1 MHGKDWKKQK
11 QFKLTRMGWKEKR
24 KIILFIIPSLVYR
37 VQTAK
42 KNFIC
47 QFLKTYIS
55 ISLWI
60 QELRTIYDCW
70 GNGLKGI
77 TTEYCCHLKCF
88 SVNGFLKITSL
99 VPLSG

>member
-1 MHGKDWKKQK
+1 
-11 QFKLTRMGWKEKR
+11 MGWKEKR